1 MDGQRLRRL
10 REDAGLTQVE
20 LAEATGLPQSTI
32 SMYEGYRPA
41 EKPGRSRVSRIYV
54 KSLADH
60 FGVTVRYLMGE
71 TDTPEYDT
79 NGDSGERTKTQLAEI
94 VDALPVSLHPALV
107 ELGRGLLRLAQETER
122 THQGTDARVQPER

>member
-20 LAEATGLPQSTI
+20 LATATGIPQRTI
-32 SMYEGYRPA
+32 SNYEHHLLGGKRP
-41 EKPGRSRVSRIYV
+41 RVSRLYA

-71 TDTPEYDT
+71 TDNPEDDG
-79 NGDSGERTKTQLAEI
+79 NEDSGKRTKTQLAEI
-94 VDALPVSLHPALV
+94 VDALPVALHPALV

-122 THQGTDARVQPER
+122 THQGTDARTQPER